1 MTETKSA
8 RNQNGF
14 SLLEAMIA
22 LFILTISLLAL
33 AQLMIVS
40 LDKTQFANYDTK
52 AINLAQAKVEEL
64 RNLFGW
70 QISSGQVS
78 SELAPGSHGPETIT
92 LQAPSETLQGQRS
105 FQVSWR
111 VTDLAS
117 GRKSVAISVAPMTA
131 NPRQNETLILTTD
144 FAP

>member
-1 MTETKSA
+1 MSETQDS
-8 RNQNGF
+8 RTSSGF
-14 SLLEAMIA
+14 SLLEAIIA

-40 LDKTQFANYDTK
+40 LDKTQFSNYDTK

-70 QISSGQVS
+70 QISSGQVAAD
-78 SELAPGSHGPETIT
+78 LTPGTHGPETIM
-92 LQAPSETLQGQRS
+92 LQAPTGTLQGQMN
-105 FQVSWR
+105 FQVSWQ

-131 NPRQNETLILTTD
+131 NPRQNETLTLTTD

>member
-1 MTETKSA
+1 MAKTQDFRSSS
-8 RNQNGF
+8 GF

-40 LDKTQFANYDTK
+40 LDKTQFSSYDTK

-70 QISSGQVS
+70 QISSGQVAAD
-78 SELAPGSHGPETIT
+78 LTPGSHGPEEVTIQPPT
-92 LQAPSETLQGQRS
+92 ATLQGQRS
-105 FQVSWR
+105 FQVSWQ
-111 VTDLAS
+111 VTDLPS
-117 GRKSVAISVAPMTA
+117 GRKSVAISVAPMTT
-131 NPRQNETLILTTD
+131 NPRQNETLTLTTD